1 MAKFNLEK
9 EKIDLVYLW
18 VDGSDSKW
26 FEKKLYWQK
35 QLGLEE
41 IENATSDCRFHN
53 NDELKYSLRSIE
65 KFAPWIN
72 KIFIVTDNQIPDWLD
87 TSNPKVE
94 VVFHKDF
101 IEEEYL
107 PCFNS
112 IALEFHLH
120 KIPGLSEYFLLANDD
135 MFIGRPAKKHDFYT
149 KSGKIIE
156 RTNELEYTKEQL
168 ADAQNFIETIPVD
181 FNKCVF
187 WSNALMYKRFGVI
200 PNFIDIHNVTAYK
213 KSLIKECCEIF
224 KDEIHKT
231 CLQKFREG
239 KSVERLIY
247 SYYAAY
253 KKELII
259 KKSNRNRKQKQLI
272 ERSKL
277 NPLRWFQKLE
287 YITLHLGKVYSP
299 YSPECILEHK
309 PLLFCVNDTIT
320 TQNRHRELLQK
331 MLNKYFP
338 QKSSFEKKE
347 QIHICLSTDDNFA
360 LHCSSAIL
368 SIIKNA
374 DKGSYLNFYILNK
387 ELSEVNKQKIKSI
400 ATTENSRVIFRQ
412 VNENDFKSCPIPK
425 NTHFSIETYFR
436 IKIPTLFPNIDK
448 MLYIDCDTITL
459 SDITKLWNFD
469 IKDYAACF
477 CKDTSI
483 GISHLTPLIGRH
495 TYFNAGI
502 MLINCPKWR
511 ENNIEEKCFDFI
523 DKHSEYIKWVDQDVL
538 NCILVNK
545 IRFFSET
552 WNFQYHPTYDLM
564 SYLYKDKELNLI
576 HYISKNKPWKTN
588 AKCKYAKYYYK
599 YAFQT
604 PWKLK
609 TLRNYLGTVV
619 LNKFSM
625 LKTFIQDR
633 KIAKNLTSEVHNK
646 RVVLWG
652 ASIYLKNLIKYHN
665 LNAPEIIG
673 IIDRDP
679 GKAGKKLGRYKI
691 YHPNSLE
698 KLNPDEI
705 ISSVI
710 NHPKMEEF
718 IKDEL
723 NKRHLNIKVTTE
735 IFTK

>member
-1 MAKFNLEK
+1 MKKFSLEK

-18 VDGSDSKW
+18 VNGSDPKW
-26 FEKKLYWQK
+26 LEKKLFWQK

-41 IENATSDCRFHN
+41 SENATADCRFHN
-53 NDELKYSLRSIE
+53 NDELKYSIRSIE

-72 KIFIVTDNQIPDWLD
+72 KIFIVTDEQIPDWLD
-87 TSNPKVE
+87 TSNPKIE

-120 KIPGLSEYFLLANDD
+120 KIPSLSEYFLLANDD
-135 MFIGRPAKKHDFYT
+135 MFLGRMAKKTDFYT

-156 RTNELEYTKEQL
+156 RTTNLEYTKEQL
-168 ADAQNFIETIPVD
+168 ADAQNFIETIPVA

-187 WSNALMYKRFGVI
+187 WSNALMYQRFGVI
-200 PNFIDIHNVTAYK
+200 PNFIDIHNITAYK

-224 KDEIHKT
+224 KDEVHKT

-239 KSVERLIY
+239 KAVERLIY

-259 KKSNRNRKQKQLI
+259 KKSNRNRKQRVLL
-272 ERSKL
+272 ERSKF

-287 YITLHLGKVYSP
+287 YITLHMGKSYSP

-320 TQNRHRELLQK
+320 TQNRHRELLKK
-331 MLNKYFP
+331 MLSNYFP

-347 QIHICLSTDDNFA
+347 PIHICLSTDDNFA
-360 LHCSSAIL
+360 LHCASSIL

-374 DKGSYLNFYILNK
+374 NKESYLDFYILNK
-387 ELSEVNKQKIKSI
+387 ELSETNKQKIKSI
-400 ATTENSRVIFRQ
+400 ANTENSKVTFRQ
-412 VNENDFKSCPIPK
+412 VNKEEFQSCPIPQ

-459 SDITKLWNFD
+459 SDITLLWNFD
-469 IKDYAACF
+469 IKDYAAGF

-483 GISHLTPLIGRH
+483 DISHLTPLIGKH

-502 MLINCPKWR
+502 MLINCKKWR
-511 ENNIEEKCFDFI
+511 EENIEEKCFDFI
-523 DKHSEYIKWVDQDVL
+523 RKHSEYIKWVDQDVL

-545 IRFFSET
+545 IRFFNET
-552 WNFQYHPTYDLM
+552 WNFQYNPNYDLI

-609 TLRNYLGTVV
+609 TLKNYLGTVV

-625 LKTFIQDR
+625 LKTFVQDR
-633 KIAKNLTSEVHNK
+633 RIAKLLVSEVHNK

-652 ASIYLKNLIKYHN
+652 ASIYLKNLIKFHN
-665 LNAPEIIG
+665 VNAPEIIG

-679 GKAGKKLGRYKI
+679 GKTGKKLGRYKI

-698 KLNPDEI
+698 KLNPDMI
-705 ISSVI
+705 ISSVV

-718 IKDEL
+718 IKEEL
-723 NKRHLNIKVTTE
+723 NQRHLNIKVKTE
-735 IFTK
+735 VFTK